1 MLDLHII
8 KLKCEDKPSFMWHWH
23 RCLKRHFVVR
33 FDAVYF
39 MGDTIITQT
48 SGQEINWNSQKKKL
62 LGSFMLLFHISD
74 IKDFQVPCHATVN
87 ALVLG
92 LFLWRKKNTFSSS
105 TLTLVT
111 EGFARDEK
119 YIFIQWFV
127 VKFILSIG
135 QVISRT
141 PAISRII

>member
-1 MLDLHII
+1 MTLAQMSQETFCCEVWCRLFYGRHYNNADHWPKDKLEWPKKERI
-8 KLKCEDKPSFMWHWH
+8 KT
-23 RCLKRHFVVR
+23 
-33 FDAVYF
+33 
-39 MGDTIITQT
+39 G
-48 SGQEINWNSQKKKL
+48 KL
-62 LGSFMLLFHISD
+62 LGSFMPPFHISD